1 MIMLKSEFAARC
13 GVTKSRVSQWLRAG
27 QIGPEALVGAGRS
40 AKLDAAVALAH
51 LRERLASDERF
62 GMRMVCRPISIRLD
76 AEDDDDDDD
85 GVLIDVEL
93 GLQQLVDCGEKTP
106 GRGARGLRAV
116 EGDEFRA
123 SSGSRSSLGRQKPRK
138 APVLLPDLHKCK
150 PCLHFCVY
158 PKFRTR
164 LGEKL
169 AFKRS
174 SQPVQRAG
182 PPRKDPLGLSTALFA
197 T

>member
-62 GMRMVCRPISIRLD
+62 GLNGLSTNLDWLD

-93 GLQQLVDCGEKTP
+93 GLQQLVDCGEIT
-106 GRGARGLRAV
+106 
-116 EGDEFRA
+116 GDEARA
-123 SSGSRSSLGRQKPRK
+123 AYARWKETSLERVPGSRSSLGREKPRK
-138 APVLLPDLHKCK
+138 APVLLPICTNAS
-150 PCLHFCVY
+150 PVHFC
-158 PKFRTR
+158 
-164 LGEKL
+164 L
-169 AFKRS
+169 
-174 SQPVQRAG
+174 
-182 PPRKDPLGLSTALFA
+182 PRV
-197 T
+197 